1 MKVKAQLIR
10 KTPVAELTSES
21 PKLWMSC
28 SHNSSKSLR
37 LKRMNKLNDPKKQ
50 RKKMMKSESKA
61 KKRQRKARKRQRKAK
76 KRQWKARESLC
87 KGQQM
92 KLDSNFWSCMII
104 QDKVK
109 LQSV

>member
-10 KTPVAELTSES
+10 KTPVAELNSES

-28 SHNSSKSLR
+28 SHNSSKCLR

-50 RKKMMKSESKA
+50 RKKMMKSELKAKKRQGKA
-61 KKRQRKARKRQRKAK
+61 KKRQR
-76 KRQWKARESLC
+76 KARESLC

>member
-1 MKVKAQLIR
+1 MKVVAQLIR
-10 KTPVAELTSES
+10 KTPVAELNLKS

-28 SHNSSKSLR
+28 SLNSSKCLR

-61 KKRQRKARKRQRKAK
+61 KKRQRKAKKRQR
-76 KRQWKARESLC
+76 KARESLC

>member
-1 MKVKAQLIR
+1 MN
-10 KTPVAELTSES
+10 SEN

-28 SHNSSKSLR
+28 SHNSSKCLR
-37 LKRMNKLNDPKKQ
+37 MKRMNKLNDPKKK

-61 KKRQRKARKRQRKAK
+61 KKRERKI
-76 KRQWKARESLC
+76 RESLC

-92 KLDSNFWSCMII
+92 KLDSNFWSCKII

-109 LQSV
+109 LQSVWQT

>member
-10 KTPVAELTSES
+10 KTPVAELNLES
-21 PKLWMSC
+21 PMLWMSC
-28 SHNSSKSLR
+28 SHNSSKCPR
-37 LKRMNKLNDPKKQ
+37 LKRMSKLNDPKKQ

-61 KKRQRKARKRQRKAK
+61 KKRQRKAKKRQR
-76 KRQWKARESLC
+76 KARESLC

>member
-10 KTPVAELTSES
+10 KTPVAELNSES

-61 KKRQRKARKRQRKAK
+61 KKRQRKAKKRQR
-76 KRQWKARESLC
+76 KARESLC

>member
-1 MKVKAQLIR
+1 MKVVAQLIR
-10 KTPVAELTSES
+10 KTPVAELNSES

-28 SHNSSKSLR
+28 SHNSSKCLR

-50 RKKMMKSESKA
+50 RKKMMKSELKA
-61 KKRQRKARKRQRKAK
+61 KKRQRKAK
-76 KRQWKARESLC
+76 KRQRKARESLC